1 MNLLTAAA
9 TAAADAMGPES
20 IGSATMLVSNYVFP
34 NDLHVHWSMMIVLY
48 PYITGLVDGAF
59 IIAAL
64 YYLFGVKS
72 LKPVARFSLLFAL
85 AFLSCATL
93 PLLLHLGRPERN
105 LNMLLTPSPSSAMAG
120 FGYIFAVSMGVLVF
134 IILFVYRPVLVEL
147 RKRSEGWLEVVY
159 RVMTFDSVDLSESAR
174 CLDARMIRFL
184 VGIGIPV
191 AVVLHGYVGFIFG
204 GVKANPTWS
213 TPLMPVIF
221 LFSACV
227 SGISAIILA
236 YILIRKLSGR
246 SINHDCIVTMVK
258 TLTLFFIMAFC
269 FEMLEVF
276 SHSYLKSGYHHMV
289 EGLLNGPLASSFWL
303 WQVKI
308 CSVIP
313 LVLLGVMG
321 LIRLNAF
328 FYNFLAGTVSALLL
342 LQVLIMRW
350 NVVIGGQLMSKSA
363 RGYTMFHPEW
373 FDKEG
378 IVAVIIV
385 MSIPFFILWGL
396 GRIFP
401 FWAGEHDT

>member
-1 MNLLTAAA
+1 MDAAHNS
-9 TAAADAMGPES
+9 AA
-20 IGSATMLVSNYVFP
+20 MLVSNYVFP

-64 YYLFGVKS
+64 YYLFDVKS

-85 AFLSCATL
+85 AFLAIATL

-105 LNMLLTPSPSSAMAG
+105 FNMLLTPSPSSAMAG
-120 FGYIFAVSMGVLVF
+120 FGYIYAVSMGVVVF
-134 IILFVYRPVLVEL
+134 IILFVYREDLVEL
-147 RKRSEGWLEVVY
+147 RATSKGCLQLLY
-159 RVMTFDSVDLSESAR
+159 RALTFDSIDVSE
-174 CLDARMIRFL
+174 DARKLDKKIIRFL
-184 VGIGIPV
+184 VGIGIPI

-236 YILIRKLSGR
+236 YIIIRKVKGR
-246 SINHDCIVTMVK
+246 SIDHDCIKTCIK
-258 TLTLFFIMAFC
+258 TLTLFFIMAFT

-313 LVLLGVMG
+313 LFVLGVMG
-321 LIRLNAF
+321 IFTINKHI
-328 FYNFLAGTVSALLL
+328 YNFTAAVVSAILL

-363 RGYTMFHPEW
+363 RGYTEFHPEW

-378 IVAVIIV
+378 ILAVIIV
-385 MSIPFFILWGL
+385 MAIPFVILFVL
-396 GRIFP
+396 SKIFP
-401 FWAGEHDT
+401 FWTPDNETNVK

>member
-1 MNLLTAAA
+1 MDASPSGAAMLLA
-9 TAAADAMGPES
+9 
-20 IGSATMLVSNYVFP
+20 NYVFP

-85 AFLSCATL
+85 AFLCCATM

-105 LNMLLTPSPSSAMAG
+105 FNMLLTPNPSSAMAG
-120 FGYIFAVSMGVLVF
+120 FGYIYAVSMGVLIF

-147 RKRSEGWLEVVY
+147 RATTKGKLQLLY
-159 RVMTFDSVDLSESAR
+159 RLMTFDSVDLSASALA
-174 CLDARMIRFL
+174 LDKKITKFL
-184 VGIGIPV
+184 VAIGIPI
-191 AVVLHGYVGFIFG
+191 AAVLHGYVGFIFG

-227 SGISAIILA
+227 SGISAVILA
-236 YILIRKLSGR
+236 YIIIRKFKGHD
-246 SINHDCIVTMVK
+246 INHDTIKTCVK
-258 TLTLFFIMAFC
+258 TLTVFFILAFA

-289 EGLLNGPLASSFWL
+289 EGLLNGPLANSFWL

-313 LVLLGVMG
+313 LFLLLFLSVFS
-321 LIRLNAF
+321 LKEYT
-328 FYNFLAGTVSALLL
+328 YNFLAAVTSAILL

-363 RGYTMFHPEW
+363 RGYTEFHPEW

-378 IVAVIIV
+378 ILAVIIV
-385 MSIPFFILWGL
+385 MSVPFVILFVL
-396 GRIFP
+396 GKIFP
-401 FWAGEHDT
+401 FWAEDNEY

>member
-1 MNLLTAAA
+1 MNALLATTAVVS
-9 TAAADAMGPES
+9 DS
-20 IGSATMLVSNYVFP
+20 LGSANMLLSNYVFP

-64 YYLFGVKS
+64 YYLFDVKS

-85 AFLSCATL
+85 AFLAIATL

-105 LNMLLTPSPSSAMAG
+105 FNMLLTPSPSSAMAG
-120 FGYIFAVSMGVLVF
+120 FGYIYAVSMGVLVF

-147 RKRSEGWLEVVY
+147 RSTSKGWLQMLY
-159 RVMTFDSVDLSESAR
+159 RAITFDSIDLSEDALR
-174 CLDARMIRFL
+174 LDAKIIRVL
-184 VGIGIPV
+184 VAIGIPI
-191 AVVLHGYVGFIFG
+191 AAVLHGYVGFIFG
-204 GVKANPTWS
+204 GGKANPTWS

-236 YILIRKLSGR
+236 YIVVRKFKSRPIDHG
-246 SINHDCIVTMVK
+246 CIITMIK
-258 TLTLFFIMAFC
+258 TLTGFFILAFS

-289 EGLLNGPLASSFWL
+289 EGLLNGVLANSFWF

-308 CSVIP
+308 GSVLP
-313 LVLLGVMG
+313 LLVLGVMG
-321 LIRLNAF
+321 IFKMRSYV
-328 FYNFLAGTVSALLL
+328 YNFLAAGVSAILL

-363 RGYTMFHPEW
+363 RGYTEFHPLW

-378 IVAVIIV
+378 IIAVIIV
-385 MSIPFFILWGL
+385 MAIPFAILFVL
-396 GRIFP
+396 GKIFP
-401 FWAGEHDT
+401 FWADDKEI

>member
-1 MNLLTAAA
+1 MDAVHSPAA
-9 TAAADAMGPES
+9 
-20 IGSATMLVSNYVFP
+20 MLISNYVFP

-72 LKPVARFSLLFAL
+72 LKPLARFSLLFAL
-85 AFLSCATL
+85 AFLAIATL

-105 LNMLLTPSPSSAMAG
+105 FNMLLTPSPSSAMAG
-120 FGYIFAVSMGVLVF
+120 FGYIYAVSMGVVVF
-134 IILFVYRPVLVEL
+134 IVLFVYRPDLVEL
-147 RKRSEGWLEVVY
+147 RATSKGLMKLLY
-159 RVMTFDSVDLSESAR
+159 RALTFDSTDLSKDALA
-174 CLDARMIRFL
+174 LDQKIIRFL
-184 VGIGIPV
+184 VGIGIPI

-227 SGISAIILA
+227 SGISAIILS
-236 YILIRKLSGR
+236 YILIRKIKGR
-246 SINHDCIVTMVK
+246 SIDHGCIKTCVK
-258 TLTLFFIMAFC
+258 TLTLFFILAFT

-308 CSVIP
+308 CSILP
-313 LVLLGVMG
+313 LIILGVMG
-321 LIRLNAF
+321 F
-328 FYNFLAGTVSALLL
+328 FTLKNSIYNFMAAIVSSILL

-363 RGYTMFHPEW
+363 RGYTEFHPEW
-373 FDKEG
+373 LDKEG
-378 IVAVIIV
+378 ILAVIIV
-385 MSIPFFILWGL
+385 MAIPFIILFVL
-396 GRIFP
+396 SRIFP
-401 FWAGEHDT
+401 FWTPDNEADIK

>member
-1 MNLLTAAA
+1 MNTALAA
-9 TAAADAMGPES
+9 TAKAGES

-64 YYLFGVKS
+64 YYLFDVKS

-85 AFLSCATL
+85 AFLCCATL

-120 FGYIFAVSMGVLVF
+120 FGYIYAVSMGVLVF
-134 IILFVYRPVLVEL
+134 IVLFVYRPILVEL
-147 RKRSEGWLEVVY
+147 RSTSKGILQMLY
-159 RVMTFDSVDLSESAR
+159 RVITFDSKDLSLKAR
-174 CLDARMIRFL
+174 QLDGKIIKFL
-184 VGIGIPV
+184 VGIGIPI
-191 AVVLHGYVGFIFG
+191 AAILHGYVGFIFG

-236 YILIRKLSGR
+236 YIVIRKFRGR
-246 SINHDCIVTMVK
+246 FIDHEAIATMVR
-258 TLTLFFIMAFC
+258 TLTLFFILAFC

-276 SHSYLKSGYHHMV
+276 SHTYLKSGYHHMV

-313 LVLLGVMG
+313 LILLGGMG
-321 LIRLNAF
+321 LMKLKKGV
-328 FYNFLAGTVSALLL
+328 YNLLAAVVSAILL

-363 RGYTMFHPEW
+363 RGYTEFHPEW

-378 IVAVIIV
+378 IIAVIIV
-385 MSIPFFILWGL
+385 MAIPFIILWVL
-396 GRIFP
+396 GKIFP
-401 FWAGEHDT
+401 FWGGEKEM

>member
-1 MNLLTAAA
+1 M
-9 TAAADAMGPES
+9 DAVH
-20 IGSATMLVSNYVFP
+20 GSAAMLISNYVFP

-64 YYLFGVKS
+64 YYLFDVKS

-85 AFLSCATL
+85 AFLAIATL

-120 FGYIFAVSMGVLVF
+120 FGYIYAVSMGVLVF
-134 IILFVYRPVLVEL
+134 IVLFVYREDLVEL
-147 RKRSEGWLEVVY
+147 RATSKGWLQLLY
-159 RVMTFDSVDLSESAR
+159 RAMTFDSIDVSE
-174 CLDARMIRFL
+174 DARNLDKKIIRFL
-184 VGIGIPV
+184 VGIGIPI
-191 AVVLHGYVGFIFG
+191 AIVLHGYVGFIFG
-204 GVKANPTWS
+204 GVKAVPTWS

-227 SGISAIILA
+227 SGVSAIILA
-236 YILIRKLSGR
+236 YIVIRKAKKR
-246 SINHDCIVTMVK
+246 SIDHACIK
-258 TLTLFFIMAFC
+258 TCVNTLILFFIMAFA

-276 SHSYLKSGYHHMV
+276 SHSYLKTGYHHMV

-313 LVLLGVMG
+313 LIVLGVMG
-321 LIRLNAF
+321 IFKIKPFL
-328 FYNFLAGTVSALLL
+328 YNFLAAVVSAILL

-363 RGYTMFHPEW
+363 RGYTQFHPEW

-378 IVAVIIV
+378 IIAVIIV
-385 MSIPFFILWGL
+385 MMIPFIILFVFS
-396 GRIFP
+396 RIFP
-401 FWAGEHDT
+401 FWTPENETTLK

>member
-1 MNLLTAAA
+1 METAHGPAA
-9 TAAADAMGPES
+9 
-20 IGSATMLVSNYVFP
+20 MLISNYVFP

-64 YYLFGVKS
+64 YYLFDVKS

-85 AFLSCATL
+85 AFLCCATL

-120 FGYIFAVSMGVLVF
+120 FGYIYAVSMGVLVF
-134 IILFVYRPVLVEL
+134 IVLFVYREDLVEL
-147 RKRSEGWLEVVY
+147 RTTSKGWLQLLY
-159 RVMTFDSVDLSESAR
+159 RAMTFDSIDLSKDALE
-174 CLDARMIRFL
+174 LDRKIIRFL
-184 VGIGIPV
+184 VGIGIPI

-236 YILIRKLSGR
+236 YIVIRKIKGR
-246 SINHDCIVTMVK
+246 SIDHGCIKTCIK
-258 TLTLFFIMAFC
+258 TLTLFFIMAFA

-313 LVLLGVMG
+313 LFTLGVLG
-321 LIRLNAF
+321 IFRIKTTL
-328 FYNFLAGTVSALLL
+328 YNFLAAAVSGILL

-363 RGYTMFHPEW
+363 RGYTQFHPEW
-373 FDKEG
+373 WGREG
-378 IVAVIIV
+378 ILAVIIV
-385 MSIPFFILWGL
+385 MAIPFIILL
-396 GRIFP
+396 VLSRIFP
-401 FWAGEHDT
+401 FWETDNEIKAK

>member
-1 MNLLTAAA
+1 
-9 TAAADAMGPES
+9 
-20 IGSATMLVSNYVFP
+20 MLVTNYVFP

-64 YYLFGVKS
+64 YYLFDVKS
-72 LKPVARFSLLFAL
+72 LRPVARFSLLFAL
-85 AFLSCATL
+85 AFLAIATL

-105 LNMLLTPSPSSAMAG
+105 FNMLLTPSPSSAMAG
-120 FGYIFAVSMGVLVF
+120 FGYIYAVSMGVVVF
-134 IILFVYRPVLVEL
+134 IILFVYREDLVEL
-147 RKRSEGWLEVVY
+147 RATSKGWLQLLY
-159 RVMTFDSVDLSESAR
+159 RALTFDSIDLSE
-174 CLDARMIRFL
+174 DARKLDQKIIRFL
-184 VGIGIPV
+184 VGIGIPIT
-191 AVVLHGYVGFIFG
+191 VVLHGYVGFIFG

-236 YILIRKLSGR
+236 YIVIRKAKGR
-246 SINHDCIVTMVK
+246 SIDHECIKTCIK
-258 TLTLFFIMAFC
+258 TLTLFFIMAFT

-313 LVLLGVMG
+313 LFVLGVMV
-321 LIRLNAF
+321 LFTINKHI
-328 FYNFLAGTVSALLL
+328 YNFTAAVVSALLL

-363 RGYTMFHPEW
+363 RGYTEFHPEW

-385 MSIPFFILWGL
+385 MAIPFIILFVL
-396 GRIFP
+396 SRIFP
-401 FWAGEHDT
+401 FWTADNEINVK

>member
-1 MNLLTAAA
+1 MDAAA
-9 TAAADAMGPES
+9 MGAAMFG
-20 IGSATMLVSNYVFP
+20 SNYVFP

-64 YYLFGVKS
+64 YYLFKVEA

-85 AFLSCATL
+85 AFLCCATL
-93 PLLLHLGRPERN
+93 PLLLHLTRPERN
-105 LNMLLTPSPSSAMAG
+105 LNMLITPSPSSAMAG
-120 FGYIFAVSMGVLVF
+120 FGYIYAVSMGLVVFLVLV
-134 IILFVYRPVLVEL
+134 VYRPDLVRL
-147 RKRSEGWLEVVY
+147 RSQSSGIMKLVY
-159 RVMTFDSVDLSESAR
+159 RVLTLDSRDLSDRALR
-174 CLDARMIRFL
+174 LDQRIIKVL
-184 VGIGIPV
+184 VSLGIPV

-227 SGISAIILA
+227 SGISAIVLAYVVIRKFKGRTIDAPCIKTAINTLAGFFILA
-236 YILIRKLSGR
+236 F
-246 SINHDCIVTMVK
+246 T
-258 TLTLFFIMAFC
+258 

-276 SHSYLKSGYHHMV
+276 SHSYLRTGYHHMV

-308 CSVIP
+308 CSLIP
-313 LVLLGVMG
+313 LCLLTVLIFL
-321 LIRLNAF
+321 RLKDSWYIPIAA
-328 FYNFLAGTVSALLL
+328 LVSAILL
-342 LQVLIMRW
+342 LQVFIMRW

-363 RGYTMFHPEW
+363 RGYVEFHPHW
-373 FDKEG
+373 FGREG
-378 IVAVIIV
+378 IIAVIAV
-385 MSIPFFILWGL
+385 MVVPFVILFIL

-401 FWAGEHDT
+401 FWSRDAG

>member
-1 MNLLTAAA
+1 MDAVHSPAA
-9 TAAADAMGPES
+9 
-20 IGSATMLVSNYVFP
+20 MLVTNYVFP

-64 YYLFGVKS
+64 YYLFDIKS
-72 LKPVARFSLLFAL
+72 LRPVARFSLLFAL
-85 AFLSCATL
+85 AFLAIATL

-105 LNMLLTPSPSSAMAG
+105 FNMLLTPSPSSAMAG
-120 FGYIFAVSMGVLVF
+120 FGYIYAVSMGVVIF
-134 IILFVYRPVLVEL
+134 IVLFVYREDLVEL
-147 RKRSEGWLEVVY
+147 RSNSKGWLQLLY
-159 RVMTFDSVDLSESAR
+159 RALTFDSIDLSE
-174 CLDARMIRFL
+174 DARKLDKKIIRFL

-236 YILIRKLSGR
+236 YIVIRKAKGR
-246 SINHDCIVTMVK
+246 SIDYDCIKTCIN
-258 TLTLFFIMAFC
+258 TLTLFFILAFT

-313 LVLLGVMG
+313 LFVLGVMG
-321 LIRLNAF
+321 LFKVKDFI
-328 FYNFLAGTVSALLL
+328 YNFMAAAVSAILL

-363 RGYTMFHPEW
+363 RGYTEFHPEW

-378 IVAVIIV
+378 ILAVIIV
-385 MSIPFFILWGL
+385 MSIPFIILFVL
-396 GRIFP
+396 SKIFP
-401 FWAGEHDT
+401 FWAADNETNVK

>member
-1 MNLLTAAA
+1 MNGFHEGTRMLL
-9 TAAADAMGPES
+9 
-20 IGSATMLVSNYVFP
+20 SNFVLP

-64 YYLFGVKS
+64 YYLFDVRS

-85 AFLSCATL
+85 AFLSCATI

-105 LNMLLTPSPSSAMAG
+105 FNMLLTPNPSSAMAG
-120 FGYIFAVSMGVLVF
+120 FGYIYAVSMGVLVF
-134 IILFVYRPVLVEL
+134 IVLLVYRPDLVRL
-147 RKRSEGWLEVVY
+147 GQRSKGIMKLLY
-159 RVMTFDSVDLSESAR
+159 RALTFDSPDLSPKALE
-174 CLDARMIRFL
+174 LDGKIIRFL
-184 VGIGIPV
+184 VAVGIPV
-191 AVVLHGYVGFIFG
+191 AAVLHGYVGFIFG

-227 SGISAIILA
+227 SGISGVVLA
-236 YILIRKLSGR
+236 YIVIRKLTGK
-246 SINHDCIVTMVK
+246 SIDSPCIHTCIK
-258 TLTLFFIMAFC
+258 TLTGFFILAFS

-289 EGLLNGPLASSFWL
+289 EGLLNGPLYNSFWL

-313 LVLLGVMG
+313 LLMLGAMT
-321 LIRLNAF
+321 IF
-328 FYNFLAGTVSALLL
+328 KHKIKIYNLLAGIVSGILL

-363 RGYTMFHPEW
+363 RGYTEFHPEW

-378 IVAVIIV
+378 IVAVIVV
-385 MSIPFFILWGL
+385 MAIPFIVLFVLS
-396 GRIFP
+396 RIFP
-401 FWAGEHDT
+401 FWCEEQR

>member
-1 MNLLTAAA
+1 MQGFHEGAAMLL
-9 TAAADAMGPES
+9 
-20 IGSATMLVSNYVFP
+20 SNYVLP

-72 LKPVARFSLLFAL
+72 FKPVARFSLLFAL

-105 LNMLLTPSPSSAMAG
+105 FNMLLTPNPSSAMAG
-120 FGYIFAVSMGVLVF
+120 FGYIYALSMALLIF
-134 IILFVYRPVLVEL
+134 IVIFVYRPDLV
-147 RKRSEGWLEVVY
+147 RKAKESRGMMRLIY
-159 RVMTFDSVDLSESAR
+159 RVLTLDSDDLSKKALA
-174 CLDARMIRFL
+174 LDGKIIRFL
-184 VGIGIPV
+184 VGLGIPV
-191 AVVLHGYVGFIFG
+191 AAVLHGYVGFIFG

-227 SGISAIILA
+227 SGISAIVLA
-236 YILIRKLSGR
+236 YILIRKLTGKPVD
-246 SINHDCIVTMVK
+246 HDCIITCIK
-258 TLTLFFIMAFC
+258 TLTGFFILAFS

-289 EGLLNGPLASSFWL
+289 EGLLNGPLAASFWL

-313 LVLLGVMG
+313 LILLAVM
-321 LIRLNAF
+321 AF
-328 FYNFLAGTVSALLL
+328 VPLRKRAYTVVAAVVSAILL
-342 LQVLIMRW
+342 LQVFIMRW

-363 RGYTMFHPEW
+363 RGYTVFHPEW

-378 IVAVIIV
+378 IVAVIGV
-385 MSIPFFILWGL
+385 MLIPFVILFVL

-401 FWAGEHDT
+401 FWQKDDADSPAQSC

>member
-1 MNLLTAAA
+1 MDAAHGQ
-9 TAAADAMGPES
+9 AA
-20 IGSATMLVSNYVFP
+20 MLVSNYVFP

-64 YYLFGVKS
+64 YYLFEVKS

-85 AFLSCATL
+85 AFLCVATL

-105 LNMLLTPSPSSAMAG
+105 FNMLLTPSPSSAMAG
-120 FGYIFAVSMGVLVF
+120 FGYIYAVSMGVLVF
-134 IILFVYRPVLVEL
+134 IVLFVFRKDMVEL
-147 RKRSEGWLEVVY
+147 GNESKGMSKLFYRTLTFGSDDISEDAQ
-159 RVMTFDSVDLSESAR
+159 R
-174 CLDARMIRFL
+174 LDQKIIRFL

-236 YILIRKLSGR
+236 YILIRKIKGR
-246 SINHDCIVTMVK
+246 SLDHDCVKTCVK
-258 TLTLFFIMAFC
+258 TLTLFFIMAFA

-289 EGLLNGPLASSFWL
+289 EGLLNGPLADSFWL

-308 CSVIP
+308 CSVLP
-313 LVLLGVMG
+313 LCVLGIMG
-321 LIRLNAF
+321 LIKF
-328 FYNFLAGTVSALLL
+328 KKSFYNFAAAFVSAILL
-342 LQVLIMRW
+342 LQVLLMRW

-363 RGYTMFHPEW
+363 RGYTSFHPEW

-378 IVAVIIV
+378 ILAVIIV
-385 MSIPFFILWGL
+385 MALPFIILFVL
-396 GRIFP
+396 GKIFP
-401 FWAGEHDT
+401 FWISDNET

>member
-1 MNLLTAAA
+1 MDAAH
-9 TAAADAMGPES
+9 
-20 IGSATMLVSNYVFP
+20 GSVVTLITNFVFP

-64 YYLFGVKS
+64 YYLFDVKS

-85 AFLSCATL
+85 AFLCFATL

-120 FGYIFAVSMGVLVF
+120 FGYIYAVSMAVLVF
-134 IILFVYRPVLVEL
+134 IVLFVYRPDLV
-147 RKRSEGWLEVVY
+147 KRRQSSKGWLCYLY
-159 RVMTFDSVDLSESAR
+159 RALTFDSLDLSEDALA
-174 CLDARMIRFL
+174 LDKKIIRFL
-184 VGIGIPV
+184 VGIGIPI
-191 AVVLHGYVGFIFG
+191 AAVLHGYVGFIFG

-227 SGISAIILA
+227 SGIAAIILA
-236 YILIRKLSGR
+236 YIVIRKMKGR
-246 SINHDCIVTMVK
+246 SVDHPCIKTCIK
-258 TLTLFFIMAFC
+258 TLTIFFILAFT

-308 CSVIP
+308 GSVLP
-313 LVLLGVMG
+313 LIILGVMA
-321 LIRLNAF
+321 LIAMKKSV
-328 FYNFLAGTVSALLL
+328 YNLTAGIVSAILL

-363 RGYTMFHPEW
+363 RGYTQFHPEW

-378 IVAVIIV
+378 ILAVVVV
-385 MSIPFFILWGL
+385 MALPFIFLFFL
-396 GRIFP
+396 SKVFP
-401 FWAGEHDT
+401 FWISDNETNQE

>member
-1 MNLLTAAA
+1 MNTAFASA
-9 TAAADAMGPES
+9 
-20 IGSATMLVSNYVFP
+20 IGSSAGVSDSLGSAAMLVSNYVFP

-64 YYLFGVKS
+64 YYLFDVKS
-72 LKPVARFSLLFAL
+72 LRPVARFSMLFAL

-93 PLLLHLGRPERN
+93 PLLLHLGHPERN
-105 LNMLLTPSPSSAMAG
+105 LNMLITPSPSSAMAG
-120 FGYIFAVSMGVLVF
+120 FGYIFAVSMGVVVF
-134 IILFVYRPVLVEL
+134 IILFIYRPVLVEL
-147 RKRSEGWLEVVY
+147 RSMSSGRLQLLY
-159 RVMTFDSVDLSESAR
+159 RVITFDSIDLSEEAMA
-174 CLDARMIRFL
+174 LDRKIIRFL
-184 VGIGIPV
+184 VGIGIPI
-191 AVVLHGYVGFIFG
+191 AAVLHGYVGFIFG

-236 YILIRKLSGR
+236 YILIRKFSGR
-246 SINHDCIVTMVK
+246 EIDHGCIVTMAK
-258 TLTLFFIMAFC
+258 TLTLFFILAFS

-276 SHSYLKSGYHHMV
+276 SHSYLKTGYHHMV

-313 LVLLGVMG
+313 LILLGVMG
-321 LIRLNAF
+321 LMRLDEF
-328 FYNFLAGTVSALLL
+328 VYNFLAGAVSAILL

-363 RGYTMFHPEW
+363 RGYTEFHPEW

-378 IVAVIIV
+378 ILAVIVV
-385 MSIPFFILWGL
+385 MSIPFIILWVL
-396 GRIFP
+396 GKIFP
-401 FWAGEHDT
+401 FWAGEKEA

>member
-1 MNLLTAAA
+1 MDAAHGSVVMSLT
-9 TAAADAMGPES
+9 
-20 IGSATMLVSNYVFP
+20 NFVFP

-85 AFLSCATL
+85 AFLFCATF

-105 LNMLLTPSPSSAMAG
+105 FNMLLTPSPSSAMAG
-120 FGYIFAVSMGVLVF
+120 FGYIYAVSVGVLLF
-134 IILFVYRPVLVEL
+134 IVLFVYRPDLVEL
-147 RKRSEGWLEVVY
+147 RATSKGWLQMLY
-159 RVMTFDSVDLSESAR
+159 RALTFDSVDLSEKALE
-174 CLDARMIRFL
+174 LDRKIIRFL
-184 VGIGIPV
+184 VGIGVPI
-191 AVVLHGYVGFIFG
+191 AAVLHGYVGFIFG

-227 SGISAIILA
+227 SGISAVILA
-236 YILIRKLSGR
+236 YIVIRKAKGR
-246 SINHDCIVTMVK
+246 SIDHDCIKTCVK
-258 TLTLFFIMAFC
+258 ILTVFFIFAFT

-289 EGLLNGPLASSFWL
+289 EGLLNGPLAGSFWL

-308 CSVIP
+308 CSIIP
-313 LVLLGVMG
+313 LLMLGAMG
-321 LIRLNAF
+321 LMTISKHM
-328 FYNFLAGTVSALLL
+328 YNFMAAAVSAILL

-363 RGYTMFHPEW
+363 RGYTEFHPEW
-373 FDKEG
+373 LGREG
-378 IVAVIIV
+378 ILMVMVI
-385 MSIPFFILWGL
+385 MSLPFIILFIMSK
-396 GRIFP
+396 IFP
-401 FWAGEHDT
+401 FWTKEKQEV

>member
-1 MNLLTAAA
+1 
-9 TAAADAMGPES
+9 
-20 IGSATMLVSNYVFP
+20 MLISNFVFP

-64 YYLFGVKS
+64 YYLFDVKS

-85 AFLSCATL
+85 AFLCCATL

-105 LNMLLTPSPSSAMAG
+105 FNMLLTPSPSSAMAG
-120 FGYIFAVSMGVLVF
+120 FGYIYAVSMGVLVF
-134 IILFVYRPVLVEL
+134 IVLFVYRPDLVEL
-147 RKRSEGWLEVVY
+147 RATSKGWLQLLY
-159 RVMTFDSVDLSESAR
+159 RALTFDSIDLSKKALA
-174 CLDARMIRFL
+174 LDRKIIRFL
-184 VGIGIPV
+184 VGIGIPI

-236 YILIRKLSGR
+236 YIVIRKVKGR
-246 SINHDCIVTMVK
+246 SIDHACIKTCIK
-258 TLTLFFIMAFC
+258 TLTLFFILAFT

-313 LVLLGVMG
+313 LFILGVMAMVT
-321 LIRLNAF
+321 IKNYI
-328 FYNFLAGTVSALLL
+328 YNFTAAVVSAILL

-363 RGYTMFHPEW
+363 RGYTQFHPEW

-378 IVAVIIV
+378 ILAVIIV
-385 MSIPFFILWGL
+385 MTIPFIILFVL
-396 GRIFP
+396 SKIFP
-401 FWAGEHDT
+401 FWAADSETNVK

>member
-1 MNLLTAAA
+1 MDAHSSAA
-9 TAAADAMGPES
+9 
-20 IGSATMLVSNYVFP
+20 MLVSNYVFP

-64 YYLFGVKS
+64 YYLFDVKS
-72 LKPVARFSLLFAL
+72 LRPVARFSLLFAL
-85 AFLSCATL
+85 AFLAIATL

-120 FGYIFAVSMGVLVF
+120 FGYIYAVSMGVVVF
-134 IILFVYRPVLVEL
+134 IVLFVYREDLVEL
-147 RKRSEGWLEVVY
+147 RATSKGWLQLLY
-159 RVMTFDSVDLSESAR
+159 RALTFDSIDVSEGAR
-174 CLDARMIRFL
+174 TLDQKIIRFL
-184 VGIGIPV
+184 VGIGIPI

-236 YILIRKLSGR
+236 YIVIRKVKGR
-246 SINHDCIVTMVK
+246 SIDHNCIKTCVK
-258 TLTLFFIMAFC
+258 TLTLFFIMAFT

-308 CSVIP
+308 CSVVP
-313 LVLLGVMG
+313 LFVLGVM
-321 LIRLNAF
+321 IF
-328 FYNFLAGTVSALLL
+328 FKIKDFIYNFMAAAVSAVLL

-363 RGYTMFHPEW
+363 RGYTEFHPEW

-378 IVAVIIV
+378 ILAVIIV
-385 MSIPFFILWGL
+385 MAIPFIILFVL
-396 GRIFP
+396 SKIFP
-401 FWAGEHDT
+401 FWTPDKETNVK